1 MANPNIVNV
10 STIYG
15 NTAIQ
20 TCTTT
25 ATNIVANPSS
35 SNKILKI
42 NSLSVANI
50 NTTSSSVSV
59 EVNQAGANVFIAR
72 SVVVPANSALVIIG
86 KDSSI
91 YLLENHSLQI
101 TAAANSVMHAVCSY
115 EEIS

>member
-20 TCTTT
+20 SCTT
-25 ATNIVANPSS
+25 ATTSIVSNPSS

-50 NTTSSSVSV
+50 NTVSSSVSV
-59 EVNQAGANVFIAR
+59 ELNQAGANVFLAR
-72 SVVVPANSALVIIG
+72 SVVVPANSALVVMG
-86 KDSSI
+86 KDSAI
-91 YLLENHSLQI
+91 YLLENHSIQI